1 MAFYFYIERNFKMT
15 TGLLVMDVDSTLI
28 LEEGIDLLGEEAG
41 VGEQV
46 AAITERAMRG
56 ELDFEEALRER
67 VSLLKG
73 LPISVFD
80 KIMEKIHFTPG
91 AVELV
96 KELKARGYKVAVV
109 SGGFHET
116 VDRLAAEL
124 ELDYVR
130 ANRLEVV
137 DEKLTGQVLGEIVTK
152 ETKKACLEAWAA
164 ENGLDLSQ
172 TIAMGDGANDLPMIQ
187 TAGIGVAFCAKPIV
201 REQAPFQINEKNL
214 YKLIEILDRK

>member
-1 MAFYFYIERNFKMT
+1 MT

-164 ENGLDLSQ
+164 ENGLELSQ

-187 TAGIGVAFCAKPIV
+187 RAGIGVAFCAKPIV
-201 REQAPFQINEKNL
+201 QEQAPYQINEKNL
-214 YKLIEILDRK
+214 YKLIEILDGK

>member
-1 MAFYFYIERNFKMT
+1 MT

-41 VGEQV
+41 LGEQV

-67 VSLLKG
+67 VALLKG
-73 LPISVFD
+73 LPVSVFD
-80 KIMEKIHFTPG
+80 RIIQKIHFMPG
-91 AVELV
+91 AAELV
-96 KELKARGYKVAVV
+96 SELKMRGYKVAVV

-116 VDRLAAEL
+116 VDRLAAQL

-130 ANRLEVV
+130 ANRLEAV
-137 DEKLTGQVLGEIVTK
+137 DGVLTGQVLGEIVTK
-152 ETKKACLEAWAA
+152 DTKKACLEEWAA
-164 ENGLDLSQ
+164 ENGLNLSQ

-187 TAGIGVAFCAKPIV
+187 RAGIGVAFCAKPIV
-201 REQAPFQINEKNL
+201 QEQAPYQINEKNL
-214 YKLIEILDRK
+214 YKLIEILDSK

>member
-1 MAFYFYIERNFKMT
+1 MT

-41 VGEQV
+41 LGAQV

-67 VSLLKG
+67 VALLKG
-73 LPISVFD
+73 LPVSVFD
-80 KIMEKIHFTPG
+80 RIIQKIHFTPG
-91 AVELV
+91 AAELV
-96 KELKARGYKVAVV
+96 SELKTRGYKVAVV

-116 VDRLAAEL
+116 VDRLAAQL

-137 DEKLTGQVLGEIVTK
+137 DGVLTGQVLGEIVTK
-152 ETKKACLEAWAA
+152 DTKKACLEEWAT
-164 ENGLDLSQ
+164 ENGLSLSQ

-187 TAGIGVAFCAKPIV
+187 RAGIGVAFCAKPIV
-201 REQAPFQINEKNL
+201 QEQAPYQINEKNL
-214 YKLIEILDRK
+214 YKLIEILDSK

>member
-1 MAFYFYIERNFKMT
+1 MT
-15 TGLLVMDVDSTLI
+15 KGLLVMDVDSTLI
-28 LEEGIDLLGEEAG
+28 MEEGIDLLGEEAG

-46 AAITERAMRG
+46 ASITERAMRG

-67 VSLLKG
+67 VALLKS
-73 LPISVFD
+73 LPVAVFD
-80 KIMEKIHFTPG
+80 RIMDKIHFTPG

-96 KELKARGYKVAVV
+96 KELKARDFKVAVV

-116 VDRLAAEL
+116 VDRLASQL

-137 DEKLTGQVLGEIVTK
+137 DGYLTGRVLGEIVTK
-152 ETKKACLEAWAA
+152 DTKKACLETWAS
-164 ENGLDLSQ
+164 ENGLELTA
-172 TIAMGDGANDLPMIQ
+172 TIAMGDGANDLPMIE

-201 REQAPFQINEKNL
+201 QEQAPYQINERNL
-214 YKLIEILDRK
+214 YKLMEILEKHG

>member
-1 MAFYFYIERNFKMT
+1 MT

-187 TAGIGVAFCAKPIV
+187 TAGMGVAFCAKPIV

>member
-1 MAFYFYIERNFKMT
+1 MT

-67 VSLLKG
+67 VALLKG

-214 YKLIEILDRK
+214 YKLIEISE

>member
-1 MAFYFYIERNFKMT
+1 MT

-41 VGEQV
+41 LGEQV

-67 VSLLKG
+67 VALLKG
-73 LPISVFD
+73 LPVSVFD
-80 KIMEKIHFTPG
+80 RIIQKIHFTPG
-91 AVELV
+91 AAELV
-96 KELKARGYKVAVV
+96 SELKTRGYKVAVV

-116 VDRLAAEL
+116 VDRLAAQL

-137 DEKLTGQVLGEIVTK
+137 DGVLTGQVLGEIVTK
-152 ETKKACLEAWAA
+152 DTKKACLEEWAT
-164 ENGLDLSQ
+164 ENGLSLSQ

-187 TAGIGVAFCAKPIV
+187 RAGIGVAFCAKPIV
-201 REQAPFQINEKNL
+201 QEQAPYQINEKNL
-214 YKLIEILDRK
+214 YKLIEILDSK

>member
-1 MAFYFYIERNFKMT
+1 MI

-187 TAGIGVAFCAKPIV
+187 TAGMGVAFCAKPIV

>member
-1 MAFYFYIERNFKMT
+1 MFTK
-15 TGLLVMDVDSTLI
+15 GLLVMDVDSTLI
-28 LEEGIDLLGEEAG
+28 MEEGIVLLGEEAG

-67 VSLLKG
+67 VALLKG

-80 KIMEKIHFTPG
+80 KITEKIHFTPG

-96 KELKARGYKVAVV
+96 KELKARGYKIAVV

-124 ELDYVR
+124 DLDYVR

-137 DEKLTGQVLGEIVTK
+137 DGVLTGQVLGEIISK
-152 ETKKACLEAWAA
+152 DTKKACLESWAS
-164 ENGLDLSQ
+164 ENGLSISQ
-172 TIAMGDGANDLPMIQ
+172 TAAMGDGANDLPMIQ

>member
-1 MAFYFYIERNFKMT
+1 MT

-46 AAITERAMRG
+46 VAITERAMRG

-187 TAGIGVAFCAKPIV
+187 TAGMGVAFCAKPIV

>member
-1 MAFYFYIERNFKMT
+1 MT

-41 VGEQV
+41 LGAQV
-46 AAITERAMRG
+46 AVITERAMRG

-67 VSLLKG
+67 VALLKG
-73 LPISVFD
+73 LPVSVFD
-80 KIMEKIHFTPG
+80 RIIKKIHFTPG
-91 AVELV
+91 VVELV
-96 KELKARGYKVAVV
+96 SELKMRGYKVAVV

-116 VDRLAAEL
+116 VDRLAAQL

-137 DEKLTGQVLGEIVTK
+137 DGVLTGQVLGEIVTK
-152 ETKKACLEAWAA
+152 DTKKACLEEWAA
-164 ENGLDLSQ
+164 ENGLSLSQ

-187 TAGIGVAFCAKPIV
+187 RAGIGVAFCAKPIV
-201 REQAPFQINEKNL
+201 QEQAPYQINEKNL
-214 YKLIEILDRK
+214 YKLIEILDSK

>member
-1 MAFYFYIERNFKMT
+1 MT
-15 TGLLVMDVDSTLI
+15 KGLLVMDVDSTLI

-41 VGEQV
+41 VGEEV

-67 VSLLKG
+67 VALLKG
-73 LPISVFD
+73 LPVTVFD
-80 KIMEKIHFTPG
+80 RIMEKIHFTPG
-91 AVELV
+91 AADLV
-96 KELKARGYKVAVV
+96 AELKNRGYKVAVV

-116 VDRLAAEL
+116 VDRLAAQL

-137 DEKLTGQVLGEIVTK
+137 DGLLTGQVLGEIVTK
-152 ETKKACLEAWAA
+152 ETKKACLEAWAV
-164 ENGLDLSQ
+164 ENGLELSQ

-187 TAGIGVAFCAKPIV
+187 RAGIGVAFCAKPIV
-201 REQAPFQINEKNL
+201 QEQAPYRINEKNL

>member
-1 MAFYFYIERNFKMT
+1 MT

-41 VGEQV
+41 VGEHV

-67 VSLLKG
+67 VALLKG

-80 KIMEKIHFTPG
+80 NIMEKIHFTPG

-96 KELKARGYKVAVV
+96 KELKARGYKIAIV

-124 ELDYVR
+124 DLDYVR

-137 DEKLTGQVLGEIVTK
+137 DEILTGQVLGEIVSK
-152 ETKKACLEAWAA
+152 DTKKACLESWAS
-164 ENGLDLSQ
+164 ENGLSISQ
-172 TIAMGDGANDLPMIQ
+172 TVAMGDGANDLPMIQ
-187 TAGIGVAFCAKPIV
+187 RAGIGVAFCAKPIV

>member
-1 MAFYFYIERNFKMT
+1 MT
-15 TGLLVMDVDSTLI
+15 KGLLVMDVDSTLI

-41 VGEQV
+41 VGEKV

-67 VSLLKG
+67 VALLKG
-73 LPISVFD
+73 LPVTVFD
-80 KIMEKIHFTPG
+80 RIMEKIHFTPG
-91 AVELV
+91 VAGLV
-96 KELKARGYKVAVV
+96 AELKNRGYKVAVV

-116 VDRLAAEL
+116 VDRLAAQL

-137 DEKLTGQVLGEIVTK
+137 DGLLTGQVLGEIVTK
-152 ETKKACLEAWAA
+152 ETKKACLEAWAV
-164 ENGLDLSQ
+164 ENGLELSQ

-187 TAGIGVAFCAKPIV
+187 RAGIGVAFCAKPIV
-201 REQAPFQINEKNL
+201 QEQAPYRINEKNL
-214 YKLIEILDRK
+214 YKLIEILDGK

>member
-1 MAFYFYIERNFKMT
+1 MT
-15 TGLLVMDVDSTLI
+15 TGLLVIDVDSTLI

-41 VGEQV
+41 LGEQV

-67 VSLLKG
+67 VALLKG
-73 LPISVFD
+73 LPVSVFD
-80 KIMEKIHFTPG
+80 RIIKKIHFTPG
-91 AVELV
+91 AGELV
-96 KELKARGYKVAVV
+96 SELKMRGYKVAVV

-116 VDRLAAEL
+116 VDRLAAQL

-137 DEKLTGQVLGEIVTK
+137 DGVLTGQVLGEIVTK
-152 ETKKACLEAWAA
+152 DTKKACLEEWAA
-164 ENGLDLSQ
+164 ENGLSLSQ

-187 TAGIGVAFCAKPIV
+187 RAGIGVAFCAKPIV
-201 REQAPFQINEKNL
+201 QEQAPYQINEKNL
-214 YKLIEILDRK
+214 YKLIEILDSK

>member
-1 MAFYFYIERNFKMT
+1 MT

-41 VGEQV
+41 LGTQV
-46 AAITERAMRG
+46 AVITERAMRG

-67 VSLLKG
+67 VALLKG
-73 LPISVFD
+73 LPVSVFD
-80 KIMEKIHFTPG
+80 RIIKKIHFTPG
-91 AVELV
+91 VVELV
-96 KELKARGYKVAVV
+96 SELKMRGYKVAVV

-116 VDRLAAEL
+116 VDRLAAQL

-137 DEKLTGQVLGEIVTK
+137 DGVLTGQVLGEIVTK
-152 ETKKACLEAWAA
+152 DTKKACLEEWAA
-164 ENGLDLSQ
+164 ENGLSLSQ

-187 TAGIGVAFCAKPIV
+187 RAGIGVAFCAKPIV
-201 REQAPFQINEKNL
+201 QEQAPYQINEKNL
-214 YKLIEILDRK
+214 YKLIEILDSK

>member
-1 MAFYFYIERNFKMT
+1 MT

-67 VSLLKG
+67 VALLKG

-80 KIMEKIHFTPG
+80 KIMEKIHYTPG
-91 AVELV
+91 AVELI
-96 KELKARGYKVAVV
+96 KELKARGFKIAVV

-124 ELDYVR
+124 DLDYVR

-137 DEKLTGQVLGEIVTK
+137 DEILTGQVLGEIVTK
-152 ETKKACLEAWAA
+152 ETKKTCLEAWASD
-164 ENGLDLSQ
+164 NGLSISQ
-172 TIAMGDGANDLPMIQ
+172 TVAMGDGANDLPMIQ

-214 YKLIEILDRK
+214 YKLIEILDGK